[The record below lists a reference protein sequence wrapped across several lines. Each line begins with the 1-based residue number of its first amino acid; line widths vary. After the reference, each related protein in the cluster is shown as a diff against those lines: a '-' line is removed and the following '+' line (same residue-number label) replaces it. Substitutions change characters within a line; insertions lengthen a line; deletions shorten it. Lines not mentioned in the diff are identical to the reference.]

1 MRLLEGHPLSLN
13 FRQISFAAS
22 PAALSI
28 LGNSMFRLL
37 SSLLV
42 LVLAI
47 PTLVA
52 QTPSLP
58 SDVYKSVFRIEVAT
72 QVPDYQTPWNS
83 GRFSGGIGTGFL
95 IGKNKILT
103 NAHVVSNGRRVLV
116 TVYGSP
122 KKYPAKVEFIAHDS
136 DLALLS
142 VEDFSDFE
150 SFPIFELGDVPSLES
165 QVRVIGY
172 PVGGDRLSVTR
183 GVVSRIDFQPYSHS
197 RADSH
202 LVVQIDAA
210 INPGNSGG
218 PVLQDGKV
226 VGVAFQG
233 LRQADNTGYII
244 PTPVIRRFLK
254 DIEDGKYD
262 HYADLGISEFPL
274 HNPAMRKALKLPNN
288 GLGVLVRNV
297 VPTSSSDGFLKPG
310 DILMALDGKPVDSAG
325 MITIDGEDVNL
336 NEIVERKY
344 AGDKVA
350 ARYIRDGVSTEV
362 NIVLKP
368 LEWSRMYAV
377 EYEKKPRYLVFA
389 GLVFQPLDTNLFA
402 ASKFDDVTLRRL
414 YTDYVP
420 KGLFEKHRD
429 IVVLTRVESDP
440 ITSQLADF
448 TGFAV
453 DKINGVEVRDLN
465 HVHELLYPK
474 EAPEFFVI
482 ELFGAPRP
490 IVIPSAAVA
499 EANQRMQKDG
509 INKLE
514 NLQD

>member
-1 MRLLEGHPLSLN
+1 MIRLL
-13 FRQISFAAS
+13 
-22 PAALSI
+22 LSI
-28 LGNSMFRLL
+28 
-37 SSLLV
+37 SLLV
-42 LVLAI
+42 SALTGLG
-47 PTLVA
+47 A

-58 SDVYKSVFRIEVAT
+58 SDVYKSVLRVEVAT
-72 QVPDYQTPWNS
+72 QVPDYQTPWNA

-103 NAHVVSNGRRVLV
+103 NAHVVSNGRRILI

-122 KKYPAKVEFIAHDS
+122 KKYPAKIEFIAHDC

-142 VEDFSDFE
+142 VEDFKDFE
-150 SFPIFELGDVPSLES
+150 SFPTFEFGNVPSLES

-172 PVGGDRLSVTR
+172 PVGGERLSVTR

-202 LVVQIDAA
+202 LIVQIDAA

-218 PVLQDGKV
+218 PCVQDGKV

-254 DIEDGKYD
+254 DIDDGHYD
-262 HYADLGISEFPL
+262 NYADLGISDFAL
-274 HNPAMRKALKLPNN
+274 HNPAMRKALGLPND
-288 GLGVLVRNV
+288 GKGVLVSNV
-297 VPTSSSDGFLKPG
+297 IPTSSSDGILKSG
-310 DILMALDGKPVDSAG
+310 DILMSLDGKPVDSAG
-325 MITIDGEDVNL
+325 MITMDGEDVNL

-350 ARYIRDGVSTEV
+350 VRFLREGAINDVDIT
-362 NIVLKP
+362 LKP
-368 LEWSRMYAV
+368 LNWSRMYAV
-377 EYEKKPRYLVFA
+377 QYEKKARYLVFA

-402 ASKFDDVTLRRL
+402 ASKFDDVTVRRL

-440 ITSQLADF
+440 VTSQLTDF
-448 TGFAV
+448 AGFAV
-453 DKINGVEVRDLN
+453 NKINGVEVRDLAHAN
-465 HVHELLYPK
+465 ELLHPK
-474 EAPEFFVI
+474 EMPEFHVI
-482 ELFGAPRP
+482 DLFDAERP
-490 IVIPSAAVA
+490 VIIPSAMV
-499 EANQRMQKDG
+499 EDANKRMQDNG
-509 INKLE
+509 ITKLE
-514 NLQD
+514 NLED